1 MELTLI
7 VIYGVFLTFIFFYS
21 LIQLSLAVRYN
32 KSRKVKKAEL
42 PQVAEGAWPMV
53 TVQLPVFNEL
63 YVVERLID
71 AVVALDYPRER
82 LEVQLLDDG
91 NDESVD
97 LAAAKIAELR
107 AQGFPIEHVRRPE
120 RVGYKAGALAYG
132 LKHNKG
138 EFTAIFDADF
148 IPNPDFLRQT
158 IPHFLKDDRVG
169 VVQAKWE
176 HLNQDFSA
184 LTRLQAFGLDAH
196 FTVEQVG
203 RNEGGHFINFNGT
216 AGVWRKS
223 CIEDAGGWQSDTIT
237 EDLDLSYRAQLKGW
251 QFVYLENVGAPA
263 ELPAEMNAL
272 KSQQFRWT
280 KGAAECAVK
289 NLPKVLKKR
298 GLGLG
303 TKVHA
308 VFHLLN
314 SFIFICV
321 LSTAVLSLPMLVIK
335 SNSNRFDLLFNLA
348 SIFLLSFLILGYF
361 YWSAQTERKGK
372 LKYFLRDFPM
382 FLSVSMGLSL
392 HNSIAVFEGYIG
404 KKTPF
409 VRTPKFAL
417 NKKKGS
423 WIDKKYR
430 VVKLSP
436 LTAVEALL
444 TLYFAS
450 GLVLAFVVDDFG
462 MIPFHLMLT
471 LGFGFVFFYSVK
483 HARGQS

>member
-1 MELTLI
+1 MELALI
-7 VIYGVFLTFIFFYS
+7 IVYGVFLTFIFFYS

-32 KSRKVKKAEL
+32 KHKNDDESTL
-42 PQVAEGAWPMV
+42 PKLSDEAWPFV
-53 TVQLPVFNEL
+53 TIQLPVFNEL

-71 AVVALDYPRER
+71 AIVALDYPKER
-82 LEVQLLDDG
+82 LEIQLLDDG
-91 NDESVD
+91 NDESVQ
-97 LAAAKIAELR
+97 LAAAKIALLR
-107 AQGFPIEHVRRPE
+107 EAGFPIEHIRRPD

-132 LKHNKG
+132 LSTSKG

-148 IPNPDFLRQT
+148 IPNPDFLRRT
-158 IPHFLKDDRVG
+158 IPHFLQDDNIG

-176 HLNQDFSA
+176 HLNQDFST

-203 RNEGGHFINFNGT
+203 RNLGGHFINFNGT

-223 CIEDAGGWQSDTIT
+223 CIIDAGGWQSDTIT

-251 QFVYLENVGAPA
+251 RFVYLENVGAPA

-321 LSTAVLSLPMLVIK
+321 LSTALLSLPMLVIK
-335 SNSNRFDLLFNLA
+335 ANSDRFDMLFNIA

-361 YWSAQTERKGK
+361 YWSAQSNRKGK

-392 HNSIAVFEGYIG
+392 HNSIAVLEGYMG

-409 VRTPKFAL
+409 IRTPKFAL
-417 NKKKGS
+417 NEKKGS
-423 WIDKKYR
+423 WLDKKYKA
-430 VVKLSP
+430 VKISP
-436 LTAVEALL
+436 LTAIEALL
-444 TLYFAS
+444 TLYFAF
-450 GLVLAFVVDDFG
+450 GLVLAFVLNDFG

-483 HARGQS
+483 HAMSHS

>member
-1 MELTLI
+1 MELALI
-7 VIYGVFLTFIFFYS
+7 IVYGVFLTFIFFYS

-32 KSRKVKKAEL
+32 KHKNDDESTL
-42 PQVAEGAWPMV
+42 PKLSDEAWPFV
-53 TVQLPVFNEL
+53 TIQLPVFNEL

-71 AVVALDYPRER
+71 AIVALDYPKER
-82 LEVQLLDDG
+82 LEIQLLDDG
-91 NDESVD
+91 NDESVQ
-97 LAAAKIAELR
+97 LAAAKIALLR
-107 AQGFPIEHVRRPE
+107 EAGFPIEHIRRSD

-132 LKHNKG
+132 LSTSKG

-148 IPNPDFLRQT
+148 IPNPDFLRRT
-158 IPHFLKDDRVG
+158 IPHFLQDDNIG

-176 HLNQDFSA
+176 HLNQDFST

-203 RNEGGHFINFNGT
+203 RNLGGHFINFNGT

-223 CIEDAGGWQSDTIT
+223 CIIDAGGWQSDTIT

-251 QFVYLENVGAPA
+251 RFVYLENVGAPA

-280 KGAAECAVK
+280 TGAAECAVK

-321 LSTAVLSLPMLVIK
+321 LSTALLSLPMLVIK
-335 SNSNRFDLLFNLA
+335 ANSDRFDMLFNIA

-361 YWSAQTERKGK
+361 YWSAQSNRKGK

-392 HNSIAVFEGYIG
+392 HNSIAVLEGYMG

-417 NKKKGS
+417 NEKKGS
-423 WIDKKYR
+423 WLDKKY
-430 VVKLSP
+430 
-436 LTAVEALL
+436 
-444 TLYFAS
+444 
-450 GLVLAFVVDDFG
+450 
-462 MIPFHLMLT
+462 
-471 LGFGFVFFYSVK
+471 
-483 HARGQS
+483 

>member
-1 MELTLI
+1 MELALI
-7 VIYGVFLTFIFFYS
+7 IVYGVFLTFIFFYS

-32 KSRKVKKAEL
+32 KHKNDDESTL
-42 PQVAEGAWPMV
+42 PKLSDEAWPFV
-53 TVQLPVFNEL
+53 TIQLPVFNEL

-71 AVVALDYPRER
+71 AIVALDYPKER
-82 LEVQLLDDG
+82 LEIQLLDDG
-91 NDESVD
+91 NDESVQ
-97 LAAAKIAELR
+97 LAAAKIALLR
-107 AQGFPIEHVRRPE
+107 EAGFPIEHIRRPD

-132 LKHNKG
+132 LSTSKG

-148 IPNPDFLRQT
+148 IPNPDFLRRT
-158 IPHFLKDDRVG
+158 IPHFLEDHNIG

-203 RNEGGHFINFNGT
+203 RNLGGHFINFNGT

-223 CIEDAGGWQSDTIT
+223 CIIDAGGWQSDTIT

-251 QFVYLENVGAPA
+251 RFVYLENVGAPA

-321 LSTAVLSLPMLVIK
+321 LSTALLSLPMLVIK
-335 SNSNRFDLLFNLA
+335 ANSDRFDTLFNIA

-361 YWSAQTERKGK
+361 YWSAQSNRKGK

-392 HNSIAVFEGYIG
+392 HNSIAVLEGYMG

-417 NKKKGS
+417 NEKKGS
-423 WIDKKYR
+423 WLDKKYR
-430 VVKLSP
+430 AVKISP
-436 LTAVEALL
+436 LTALEALL

-450 GLVLAFVVDDFG
+450 GLVLAFVLNDFG

-483 HARGQS
+483 HAISHS

>member
-1 MELTLI
+1 MELALI
-7 VIYGVFLTFIFFYS
+7 IVYGVFLTFIFFYS

-32 KSRKVKKAEL
+32 KHKNDDESTL
-42 PQVAEGAWPMV
+42 PKLSDEAWPFV
-53 TVQLPVFNEL
+53 TIQLPVFNEL

-71 AVVALDYPRER
+71 AIVALDYPKER
-82 LEVQLLDDG
+82 LEIQLLDDG
-91 NDESVD
+91 NDESVQ
-97 LAAAKIAELR
+97 LAAAKIALLR
-107 AQGFPIEHVRRPE
+107 EAGFPIEHIRRPD

-132 LKHNKG
+132 LSTSKG

-148 IPNPDFLRQT
+148 IPNPDFLRST
-158 IPHFLKDDRVG
+158 IPHFLQDDNIG

-176 HLNQDFSA
+176 HLNQDFST

-203 RNEGGHFINFNGT
+203 RNLGGHFINFNGT

-223 CIEDAGGWQSDTIT
+223 CIIDAGGWQSDTIT

-251 QFVYLENVGAPA
+251 RFVYLENVGAPA

-321 LSTAVLSLPMLVIK
+321 LSTALLSLPMLVIK
-335 SNSNRFDLLFNLA
+335 ANSDRFDTLFNIA

-361 YWSAQTERKGK
+361 YWSAQSNRKGK

-392 HNSIAVFEGYIG
+392 HNSIAVLEGYMG

-409 VRTPKFAL
+409 IRTPKFAL
-417 NKKKGS
+417 NEKKGS
-423 WIDKKYR
+423 WLDKKYR
-430 VVKLSP
+430 AVKISP
-436 LTAVEALL
+436 LTALEALL

-450 GLVLAFVVDDFG
+450 GLVLAFVLNDFG

-483 HARGQS
+483 HAISHS

>member
-7 VIYGVFLTFIFFYS
+7 IVYGVFLTFIFCYS
-21 LIQLSLAVRYN
+21 LIQLSLAMRYN
-32 KSRKVKKAEL
+32 KRRKGERL
-42 PQVAEGAWPMV
+42 STPSVADDAWPMV

-71 AVVALDYPRER
+71 AVVALDYPRDL

-91 NDESVD
+91 NDESVEI
-97 LAAAKIAELR
+97 AAAKIAQLQ

-132 LKHNKG
+132 LKHTQG

-361 YWSAQTERKGK
+361 YWSAQSQRKGK

-417 NKKKGS
+417 NKKKGT
-423 WIDKKYR
+423 WLDKKYR

-483 HARGQS
+483 HARGNS

>member
-1 MELTLI
+1 MELALI
-7 VIYGVFLTFIFFYS
+7 IVYGVFLTFIFFYS

-32 KSRKVKKAEL
+32 KHKNDDESTL
-42 PQVAEGAWPMV
+42 PKLSDEAWPFV
-53 TVQLPVFNEL
+53 TIQLPVFNEL

-71 AVVALDYPRER
+71 AIVALDYPKER
-82 LEVQLLDDG
+82 LEIQLLDDG
-91 NDESVD
+91 NYESVQ
-97 LAAAKIAELR
+97 LAAAKIALLR
-107 AQGFPIEHVRRPE
+107 EAGFPIEHIRRPD

-132 LKHNKG
+132 LSTSKG

-148 IPNPDFLRQT
+148 IPNPDFLRRT
-158 IPHFLKDDRVG
+158 IPHFLEDHNIG

-176 HLNQDFSA
+176 HLNQDFST

-203 RNEGGHFINFNGT
+203 RNLGGHFINFNGT

-223 CIEDAGGWQSDTIT
+223 CIIDAGGWQSDTIT

-251 QFVYLENVGAPA
+251 RFVYLENVGAPA

-321 LSTAVLSLPMLVIK
+321 LSTALLSLPMLVIK
-335 SNSNRFDLLFNLA
+335 ANSDRFDTLFNIA
-348 SIFLLSFLILGYF
+348 SIFLLSFLILG
-361 YWSAQTERKGK
+361 
-372 LKYFLRDFPM
+372 
-382 FLSVSMGLSL
+382 
-392 HNSIAVFEGYIG
+392 
-404 KKTPF
+404 
-409 VRTPKFAL
+409 
-417 NKKKGS
+417 
-423 WIDKKYR
+423 
-430 VVKLSP
+430 
-436 LTAVEALL
+436 
-444 TLYFAS
+444 
-450 GLVLAFVVDDFG
+450 
-462 MIPFHLMLT
+462 
-471 LGFGFVFFYSVK
+471 
-483 HARGQS
+483 

>member
-1 MELTLI
+1 MELALI
-7 VIYGVFLTFIFFYS
+7 IVYGVFLTFIFFYS

-32 KSRKVKKAEL
+32 KNKNQDDAAL
-42 PQVAEGAWPMV
+42 PKLSDEAWPFV
-53 TVQLPVFNEL
+53 TIQLPVFNEL

-71 AVVALDYPRER
+71 AIVAMDYPKDR
-82 LEVQLLDDG
+82 LEIQLLDDG
-91 NDESVD
+91 NDESVQ
-97 LAAAKIAELR
+97 LAAAKIALLR
-107 AQGFPIEHVRRPE
+107 EQGFPIEHIRRPD

-132 LKHNKG
+132 LSASKG

-148 IPNPDFLRQT
+148 IPNPDFLRKT
-158 IPHFLKDDRVG
+158 IPHFLQDANIG
-169 VVQAKWE
+169 VVQVKWE
-176 HLNQDFSA
+176 HLNQDFSS

-203 RNEGGHFINFNGT
+203 RNLGGHFINFNGT

-223 CIEDAGGWQSDTIT
+223 CIIDAGGWQSDTIT

-251 QFVYLENVGAPA
+251 RFVYLENVGAPA

-321 LSTAVLSLPMLVIK
+321 LSTALLSLPMLVIK
-335 SNSNRFDLLFNLA
+335 ANSDRFDQLFNIA
-348 SIFLLSFLILGYF
+348 SVFLLSFLILGYF
-361 YWSAQTERKGK
+361 YWSAQSNRKGK

-392 HNSIAVFEGYIG
+392 HNSIAVLEGYMG

-417 NKKKGS
+417 NKKKGT
-423 WIDKKYR
+423 WLDKKYR
-430 VVKLSP
+430 AVKISP

-450 GLVLAFVVDDFG
+450 GLVLAFVLNDFG

-483 HARGQS
+483 HAISHS